1 MSFLAR
7 LVVSMIWRAVCVVSV
22 FRWAC
27 SLERGMKVWFE
38 DRKREARAKR
48 CRVWRTRMSQSTSSS
63 RMRAVVRF

>member
-27 SLERGMKVWFE
+27 SLERGMDVWFE

-48 CRVWRTRMSQSTSSS
+48 CR
-63 RMRAVVRF
+63 F